1 MDTFKAYR
9 VFNEDGRVAG
19 RMTELRLEDL
29 TEGDVVIRAA
39 YSDINYK
46 DALAATGKG
55 RIMRRFPL
63 VAGVDVAGEVVS
75 SSDPR
80 FKEGDQ
86 VLITGYG
93 LGEEHD
99 GGYAGLVRASGD
111 WLVPLPP
118 GMSAHDAMA
127 IGTAGFTAALAI
139 ERMEVNG
146 LRPDRGPVVVT
157 GATGGVG
164 SVAVDILAGLGYEV
178 AAITGK
184 DQEHDYLRGLGATTV
199 LSRHTLELG
208 QRPLEKA
215 RWAGAVDTVGGPLLG
230 WLTRTTDRHGSIAS
244 CGLAGGTEL
253 QTTVMP
259 FILRGV
265 SLVGVDSVLWPMEG
279 RRKLWERLTGDM
291 RPRHLADYTRTIAF
305 DELPSGFEPFMNGT
319 VRGRTVVR
327 VGG

>member
-19 RMTELRLEDL
+19 RMTELRLDDL
-29 TEGDVVIRAA
+29 NEGDVVIRAA
-39 YSDINYK
+39 FSDINYK

-63 VAGVDVAGEVVS
+63 VGGVDVAGEVAS

-86 VLITGYG
+86 VVITGYG

-99 GGYAGLVRASGD
+99 GGYAGFVRASGD

-118 GMSAHDAMA
+118 GLSARDAMA
-127 IGTAGFTAALAI
+127 LGTAGFTAALAI
-139 ERMEVNG
+139 DRLEANG

-178 AAITGK
+178 TAITGK
-184 DQEHDYLRGLGATTV
+184 DAEHDYLRGLGARTV

-215 RWAGAVDTVGGPLLG
+215 QWAGAVDAVGGALLG
-230 WLTRTTDRHGSIAS
+230 WLTRTTDRHGGIAS
-244 CGLAGGTEL
+244 CGLTGGVEL

-265 SLVGVDSVLWPMEG
+265 SLLGVDSVLWPMEP
-279 RRKLWERLTGDM
+279 RRRLWERLAGDM
-291 RPRHLADYTRTIAF
+291 RPRHLADFTRTISF
-305 DELPSGFEPFMNGT
+305 DDLPSAFEPFMAGT
-319 VRGRTVVR
+319 ARGRTVVR
-327 VGG
+327 ISE